1 MNRQGRNKPG
11 AVTALVFIVIAGF
24 AVYLNSLG
32 GEFLWDDIHF
42 IKNNVYLRSWSHL
55 PEIFTR
61 DVAAGSGERYNYYRP
76 LTIFTYLIDH
86 TLWGLDARSYHLAN
100 ILYHV
105 LTALSVYLLVEI
117 LFRDRLLSFLTGLL
131 YVIHPI
137 NTETV
142 AYISGRP
149 DSLCAFFMLAC
160 FILYIKYLDHEG
172 ATTFILMIASC
183 ICAVLSRENCIV
195 LPALLLLY
203 HLTFKRKLRIK
214 PFLPIA
220 AIAGAYILLRMYFM
234 DPAAAPTTL
243 SQRAPGFFAAIAGYC
258 RLILLPFDLHQE
270 YGPQL
275 FHFHDG
281 RVIAGIVIVTFA
293 FVTCLLLAVKQ
304 RAAPRGETTGTG
316 GGTLVIF
323 SILWFFISL
332 LPVSGIY
339 PIAAYMAEHWLYVP
353 SIGLFILLSYG
364 LCSLYRA
371 RGLRTVSVICMA
383 GLAVFYGASTIRQN
397 SYFKDPLTFFER
409 TLKYSPGSARIHNNL
424 GIKYFEAGRIDEG
437 MARFKKAIEI
447 DPRYPEAYNNLG
459 HVYYTMGRNDEA
471 QNLFVKATEL
481 NPRYAEAYCNLGVLY
496 INTGK
501 PEEGLA
507 LFRKATELNPY
518 DADALFNLGLAY
530 KRMGAKVEAI
540 AAFEKVLVL
549 DPSYARAHQNL
560 ALLRTPKPEYEKRKR
575 E

>member
-1 MNRQGRNKPG
+1 MNIPGRDKPA
-11 AVTALVFIVIAGF
+11 AVTALVLIIIAGF

-86 TLWGLDARSYHLAN
+86 TLWGPDARGYHLAN

-105 LTALSVYLLVEI
+105 LTALSVYFLVEL

-137 NTETV
+137 TTETV

-160 FILYIKYLDHEG
+160 FILYIKYLDRGG
-172 ATTFILMIASC
+172 ATTYILMIASY

-203 HLTFKRKLRIK
+203 HFAFNREFRIK

-220 AIAGAYILLRMYFM
+220 AIAVAYILLRLYFM

-243 SQRAPGFFAAIAGYC
+243 AQRAPGFFAATAGYC
-258 RLILLPFDLHQE
+258 RLILLPFGLHQE
-270 YGPQL
+270 YGPRL
-275 FHFHDG
+275 FRFHDG
-281 RVIAGIVIVTFA
+281 MAIAGIVIVTFA
-293 FVTCLLLAVKQ
+293 FVTCLLLAVKR
-304 RAAPRGETTGTG
+304 RAAPRGETTGAG
-316 GGTLVIF
+316 GGTLVLF

-339 PIAAYMAEHWLYVP
+339 PIAAYLAEHWLYVP
-353 SIGLFILLSYG
+353 SIGLFLLLSYG

-397 SYFKDPLTFFER
+397 SHFKDPLTFFER

-424 GIKYFEAGRIDEG
+424 GIKYFEAGRTEEG
-437 MARFKKAIEI
+437 MARFKKAIAI
-447 DPRYPEAYNNLG
+447 DPRTLK
-459 HVYYTMGRNDEA
+459 HTTTW
-471 QNLFVKATEL
+471 ATSIT
-481 NPRYAEAYCNLGVLY
+481 PWAE
-496 INTGK
+496 TTR
-501 PEEGLA
+501 
-507 LFRKATELNPY
+507 RKTFL
-518 DADALFNLGLAY
+518 
-530 KRMGAKVEAI
+530 
-540 AAFEKVLVL
+540 
-549 DPSYARAHQNL
+549 
-560 ALLRTPKPEYEKRKR
+560 
-575 E
+575 